1 MKFEDIQRAYLI
13 TTDGEIINKKTKK
26 AKKTFISN
34 SGYKRVTL
42 WFNGKQKKMSIHRL
56 VAMKYIPNPNNY
68 EQVNHIDGN
77 KLNNK
82 VENLEWCSQSYNTIV
97 AYKNKL
103 IKPKTTKINQYDLNM
118 NFIKQW
124 ESIKDASINLNINH
138 SNISTVALQRTNRKQ
153 AGGYIWRYVEG
164 E

>member
-1 MKFEDIQRAYLI
+1 
-13 TTDGEIINKKTKK
+13 
-26 AKKTFISN
+26 
-34 SGYKRVTL
+34 
-42 WFNGKQKKMSIHRL
+42 MSVHRL

-68 EQVNHIDGN
+68 EQVNHKDGN

-82 VENLEWCSQSYNTIV
+82 VENLEWCSQSYNMID

-124 ESIKDASINLNINH
+124 GSIKDASINLNINH
-138 SNISTVALQRTNRKQ
+138 RNISTVALQKTNRKQ